1 MASHRYLTDLQ
12 TLQELQFPEI
22 LEQLKSYTVSKS
34 ATEMA
39 GKLRPIAHKSSIQ
52 FQLLQTHQR
61 LSIIAHRRATPGF
74 DFEELLTE
82 IKYLKLEDAVLS
94 LEGIV
99 RIYKASD
106 LVNQWLTFFSEHN
119 GYPELAQV
127 FSSCYATDAILQIIV
142 PVVDVHQTQKIKDD
156 ASPEL
161 YQIRSSIK
169 SVRHKINRNFEKEM
183 RKLQKDGWLGETHET
198 FISERRVLTV
208 LSGYKRR
215 VPGSVVGTSKTG
227 SLTYIEPMVN
237 RELNHELDCLLED
250 EKKEEYKIL
259 KSLSHYLRAYL
270 TLIESYQKALVQFD
284 FISAK
289 ARLAMAQDA
298 TLPSISTENS
308 LYWKEAYHPILI
320 ATNQKTGRKTVPQ
333 GFILSPEQR
342 FLVISGPNAGGK
354 SLALKTVGLLQC
366 MLQSGLLIPLHQ
378 DSQACIF
385 QQLFSDI
392 GDNQSIENELSTYSY
407 RLKRMKYFLER
418 ANPNMLLLLDE
429 FGSGSDPELGSAM
442 AEVFFEQ
449 LYASKCFAILTTHYS
464 AIKVRASE
472 MPEAVNGAMKFD
484 VQSLRP
490 LYELALGLP
499 GSSFTFEVAA
509 INGIPPK
516 LIKEAQQKL
525 SSDTKRLNQLLSTL
539 QQEKQYFQKM
549 IQEYKNAQKRM
560 EEELVQLRKLEQD
573 TRGKSKQLSQQAEE
587 QAKQLQLGQR
597 FEKYM
602 NRYQPGRKKQK
613 ENEQLYDEI
622 KSFIVKSKSI
632 PAKPK
637 KPKKSPENTP
647 EVVVEFKPGDR
658 VKIKGTRQIGVVDSI
673 EKNKMLVLV
682 NSLKIAVTSDKL
694 APHP

>member
-1 MASHRYLTDLQ
+1 MASQRYLTDLQ
-12 TLQELQFPEI
+12 TLQELQYPEI
-22 LEQLKSYTVSKS
+22 LEQLKSFTISKS

-106 LVNQWLTFFSEHN
+106 LVNQWLTFFSEQN

-298 TLPSISTENS
+298 TLPSISNDTA
-308 LYWKEAYHPILI
+308 LAWKDAYHPILV

-429 FGSGSDPELGSAM
+429 FGSGSDPELGSAL

-516 LIKEAQQKL
+516 LIKEAKQKL

>member
-22 LEQLKSYTVSKS
+22 LEHLKSFTISKS

-39 GKLRPIAHKSSIQ
+39 GKLRPIAQKSSIK
-52 FQLLQTHQR
+52 FQLFQTHQR

-99 RIYKASD
+99 RIFKASE
-106 LVNQWLTFFSEHN
+106 LVNQWLTFFSEQN

-142 PVVDVHQTQKIKDD
+142 PVVDVHRTQKIKDD

-308 LYWKEAYHPILI
+308 LSWKEAYHPILV

-429 FGSGSDPELGSAM
+429 FGSGSDPELGSAL

-516 LIKEAQQKL
+516 LIKEAKQKL

-647 EVVVEFKPGDR
+647 EVVVEYKPGDR
-658 VKIKGTRQIGVVDSI
+658 VKIRGTRQIGVVDSI

>member
-22 LEQLKSYTVSKS
+22 LEQLKSFTISKS

-39 GKLRPIAHKSSIQ
+39 GKLRPIVHKSSIQ

-106 LVNQWLTFFSEHN
+106 LVNQWLTFFSEQS
-119 GYPELAQV
+119 GFPELAQV

-156 ASPEL
+156 ASPAL

-259 KSLSHYLRAYL
+259 KSLSQYLRAYL
-270 TLIESYQKALVQFD
+270 HLIESYQKALVQFD

-308 LYWKEAYHPILI
+308 LYWKEAYHPILV
-320 ATNQKTGRKTVPQ
+320 ATNEKTGRKTVPQ

-418 ANPNMLLLLDE
+418 ANPNVLLLLDE
-429 FGSGSDPELGSAM
+429 FGSGSDPELGSAL

-516 LIKEAQQKL
+516 LIKEAKQKL

>member
-1 MASHRYLTDLQ
+1 MASQRYLTDLQ

-22 LEQLKSYTVSKS
+22 LEQLKSFTISKS

-82 IKYLKLEDAVLS
+82 IKYLKMQDAVLS

-106 LVNQWLTFFSEHN
+106 LVNQWLTFFSEQN

-259 KSLSHYLRAYL
+259 KSLSHYLWAYL

-308 LYWKEAYHPILI
+308 LSWKEAYHPILV

-418 ANPNMLLLLDE
+418 VNPNVLLLLDE
-429 FGSGSDPELGSAM
+429 FGSGSDPELGSAL

-449 LYASKCFAILTTHYS
+449 
-464 AIKVRASE
+464 
-472 MPEAVNGAMKFD
+472 
-484 VQSLRP
+484 
-490 LYELALGLP
+490 
-499 GSSFTFEVAA
+499 
-509 INGIPPK
+509 
-516 LIKEAQQKL
+516 
-525 SSDTKRLNQLLSTL
+525 
-539 QQEKQYFQKM
+539 
-549 IQEYKNAQKRM
+549 
-560 EEELVQLRKLEQD
+560 
-573 TRGKSKQLSQQAEE
+573 
-587 QAKQLQLGQR
+587 
-597 FEKYM
+597 
-602 NRYQPGRKKQK
+602 
-613 ENEQLYDEI
+613 
-622 KSFIVKSKSI
+622 
-632 PAKPK
+632 
-637 KPKKSPENTP
+637 
-647 EVVVEFKPGDR
+647 
-658 VKIKGTRQIGVVDSI
+658 
-673 EKNKMLVLV
+673 
-682 NSLKIAVTSDKL
+682 
-694 APHP
+694 